1 MLYQVKKFSEGL
13 LIYLCGVLFVC
24 LFSYL
29 FLNFGFCLPSQRCF
43 LARCCWCICS
53 ISPQEDSWEPMG
65 TRGPRM
71 MAASASSKL
80 PATRTRAQARRRRR
94 RRARAGGNAQGQAST
109 LGLRW
114 AAASRPG
121 ASAHPA
127 SSFRRGYI
135 PAPRAPRAA
144 ARRFGAG
151 LASGTSGTPTG
162 PARPERSAGS
172 RGGARGYRLHGGW
185 AGNPGTAG
193 LSEVQ
198 SPTPI
203 PGGQEGD
210 GIGFPCRATSTV
222 LGRLKEVPGWRAF
235 RAELSSLNYATR
247 RRPCAGCSDE
257 WNQ

>member
-94 RRARAGGNAQGQAST
+94 RRARAGGRQRAGPGPHSGAT
-109 LGLRW
+109 VGGGL
-114 AAASRPG
+114 
-121 ASAHPA
+121 
-127 SSFRRGYI
+127 
-135 PAPRAPRAA
+135 APRSQRAPGFLLPAW
-144 ARRFGAG
+144 
-151 LASGTSGTPTG
+151 LHPCTP
-162 PARPERSAGS
+162 RSAGS
-172 RGGARGYRLHGGW
+172 GAKVWGGAGLRDFGDAHRPRE
-185 AGNPGTAG
+185 AGAERRQPGRSA
-193 LSEVQ
+193 
-198 SPTPI
+198 
-203 PGGQEGD
+203 
-210 GIGFPCRATSTV
+210 R
-222 LGRLKEVPGWRAF
+222 VPAARRVSWKPWDSG
-235 RAELSSLNYATR
+235 SL
-247 RRPCAGCSDE
+247 
-257 WNQ
+257 